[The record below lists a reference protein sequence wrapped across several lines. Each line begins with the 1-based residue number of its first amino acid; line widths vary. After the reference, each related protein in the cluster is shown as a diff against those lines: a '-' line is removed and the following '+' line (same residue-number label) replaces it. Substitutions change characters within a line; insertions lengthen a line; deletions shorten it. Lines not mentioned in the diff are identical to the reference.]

1 MLSLFDLG
9 LTHMQMQEVAA
20 ADEVLVEAWLH
31 AASAPKIKTPAGYFL
46 TGLRS
51 GDMPLSQNIDARRA
65 AVRLAEL
72 WIVNAG
78 LYMPTGEEVLHEL
91 FERNGSRLHPWY
103 DDEDLRAATSA
114 PIGRRVATGP
124 CAAPRSASASS
135 GWTSALIRPRRA
147 RSTARR
153 S

>member
-103 DDEDLRAATSA
+103 DDEDLRAQMLD
-114 PIGRRVATGP
+114 V
-124 CAAPRSASASS
+124 
-135 GWTSALIRPRRA
+135 WENERPRAARA
-147 RSTARR
+147 EREQRERAEHHAEATKAQQSDETA
-153 S
+153 

>member
-103 DDEDLRAATSA
+103 DDEDLRAQMLD
-114 PIGRRVATGP
+114 V
-124 CAAPRSASASS
+124 
-135 GWTSALIRPRRA
+135 WENERPRAARA
-147 RSTARR
+147 AREQQERAERHAEATKAQQSDETA
-153 S
+153 